1 MFTKIEVLAQ
11 MQDREAMMAARLA
24 WFDAE
29 PAAISCTDVNGQ
41 VWDRAQTA
49 LALAQV
55 REAIAYVTAH

>member
-1 MFTKIEVLAQ
+1 

-41 VWDRAQTA
+41 VWDRARTA